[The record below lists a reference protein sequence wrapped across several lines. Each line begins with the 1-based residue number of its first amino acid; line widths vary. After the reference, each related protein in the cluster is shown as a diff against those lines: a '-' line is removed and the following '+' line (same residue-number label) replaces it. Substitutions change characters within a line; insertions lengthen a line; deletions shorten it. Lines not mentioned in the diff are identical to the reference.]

1 MTNSDRYWT
10 VYCLGQDGHSTSLA
24 RFKWSLRVSLRAT
37 ARDGP
42 ASEILARRPARV
54 NPLRSLADLAQWPCP
69 GTVIMPVMRGLLPRL
84 PDVAPIR
91 DIGPAAMRFKTCFK
105 RNLSLFKRIIGPG
118 TVMSKAGSVNPL
130 RSSSVVSWPFCSEF

>member
-69 GTVIMPVMRGLLPRL
+69 GTVIMPVMLGLLPRL

-91 DIGPAAMRFKTCFK
+91 DIGPAAPGHSSQIMVMAVRYRF
-105 RNLSLFKRIIGPG
+105 S
-118 TVMSKAGSVNPL
+118 VMPVQQPRGL
-130 RSSSVVSWPFCSEF
+130 